1 MYFIRKLIENNSD
14 FTLEKL
20 MEVKIQDYSEKI
32 SDVSRKSTIELGLD
46 NVLHFHKIII
56 VKESSKLYF
65 LCSKAIQNIKGVW
78 SSTNLQLEPYKDK
91 GIYYVIVDDD
101 IFQSLEDHLVQ
112 LSAIKASKYIIIY
125 Y

>member
-1 MYFIRKLIENNSD
+1 MHFIRKVIQKSSD

-56 VKESSKLYF
+56 KKSKF
-65 LCSKAIQNIKGVW
+65 
-78 SSTNLQLEPYKDK
+78 
-91 GIYYVIVDDD
+91 
-101 IFQSLEDHLVQ
+101 
-112 LSAIKASKYIIIY
+112 
-125 Y
+125 